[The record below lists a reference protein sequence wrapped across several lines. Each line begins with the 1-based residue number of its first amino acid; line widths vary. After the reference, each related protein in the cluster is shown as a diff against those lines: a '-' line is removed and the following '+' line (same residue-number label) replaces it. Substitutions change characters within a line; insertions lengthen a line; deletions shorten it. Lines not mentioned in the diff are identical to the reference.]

1 MALSILTSLLGSAS
15 SFWKILKS
23 LFSNK
28 WFWIGVLALVAGY
41 QCYSYGRDVEKD
53 VWQKKQQEQEEIV
66 KQQQI
71 VANQQRSALNNNI
84 LVLNS
89 ELEKAKQQ
97 LEKKEEPVIQEVIKY
112 VQTPAASV
120 RCLDADWVRNYNS
133 SLPSSTK

>member
-1 MALSILTSLLGSAS
+1 MLTILSFLKGLWPPVKSLLS
-15 SFWKILKS
+15 SKTFWIVLAS
-23 LFSNK
+23 LF
-28 WFWIGVLALVAGY
+28 GGY
-41 QCYSYGRDVEKD
+41 QCYLYGRGVEKS
-53 VWQKKQQEQEEIV
+53 VWEEKEQKQEEV
-66 KQQQI
+66 LKQQQI

-97 LEKKEEPVIQEVIKY
+97 IEKKEDPIIQEVIKY

-120 RCLDADWVRNYNS
+120 KCLDDDWVRNYNS